1 MNLLKLKEI
10 PKIISDEYQGKR
22 VVFMS
27 GAFDL
32 FHYGHFH
39 ALYTASQLG
48 DIFVLQI
55 DGNRLVKN
63 RKGKE
68 RPFMDEKERA
78 QIITSLKFVNFAFI
92 SNTPS
97 EDIRTLQMINPDV
110 FVRAKLHTETNLD
123 RKIREKTILTK
134 MTRGRIVWL
143 EQTPEISTTKI
154 VSALIKPND
163 FHFNPRKNLSMKS
176 TSLAN

>member
-1 MNLLKLKEI
+1 
-10 PKIISDEYQGKR
+10 
-22 VVFMS
+22 
-27 GAFDL
+27 
-32 FHYGHFH
+32 
-39 ALYTASQLG
+39 
-48 DIFVLQI
+48 
-55 DGNRLVKN
+55 
-63 RKGKE
+63 
-68 RPFMDEKERA
+68 MDEKERA